1 MVHGSSRGFGQ
12 VTPKRIQRKRTKGWR
27 MPPNTVYV
35 GRPSRWGNPFTV
47 EEYGAKMAVSLFSFC
62 VAIRDNDGCE
72 FLDGLEELRGKDLA
86 CWCPL
91 DQPCHA
97 DVLLEAANK

>member
-1 MVHGSSRGFGQ
+1 MTAH
-12 VTPKRIQRKRTKGWR
+12 RIQRRRTAGWR

-35 GRPSRWGNPFTV
+35 GRPSRWGNPIPVINGDRAT
-47 EEYGAKMAVSLFSFC
+47 AVAAYRAWL
-62 VAIRDNDGCE
+62 ATQPHLITAARQH
-72 FLDGLEELRGKDLA
+72 LAGKNLT

-97 DVLLEAANK
+97 DELLHVANQSENP